1 MKKKVVLSNAE
12 RVLLAIYRVSNGT
25 ANRVPFEEIVIRA
38 WKDFPKQF
46 SLNNH
51 PEYPDAYP
59 VSKRLTSDLVTSR
72 LVTSVSKEVYRLTYK
87 GLETAEEIE
96 KRLAGE
102 KVEESST
109 KTLLNRE
116 QEEIIKHAVR
126 SRTFLTWKQNKKDD
140 LIDYDARMFFQFSTG
155 TQVRDR
161 KRKVETVKET
171 IEKAVLL
178 EMKDAVQLRELCDF
192 LIQKFPDL
200 FEEG

>member
-1 MKKKVVLSNAE
+1 MKKKVVLSHAE

-46 SLNNH
+46 SLNNR

-96 KRLAGE
+96 NRLAGE

-116 QEEIIKHAVR
+116 QEDIIKHAVH
-126 SRTFLTWKQNKKDD
+126 SRTFLTWKQDKRDD

-155 TQVRDR
+155 TQVRTR
-161 KRKVETVKET
+161 KRKVETVRET

-178 EMKDAVQLRELCDF
+178 EMKDALALKELCDF

-200 FEEG
+200 FQEG

>member
-1 MKKKVVLSNAE
+1 MKKKVVLSHAE

-96 KRLAGE
+96 NRLAGE

-116 QEEIIKHAVR
+116 QEDIIKHVVR
-126 SRTFLTWKQNKKDD
+126 SRTFLTWKQDKKDD

-155 TQVRDR
+155 TQVRAR
-161 KRKVETVKET
+161 QRKVETVKET

-178 EMKDAVQLRELCDF
+178 EMKDASALKELCDF

>member
-1 MKKKVVLSNAE
+1 MKKKVVLSHAE

-87 GLETAEEIE
+87 GLETAKEIE
-96 KRLAGE
+96 NRLAGE

-126 SRTFLTWKQNKKDD
+126 SRAFLTWKQDKKDD

-155 TQVRDR
+155 TEVRAR

-178 EMKDAVQLRELCDF
+178 EMKDALALKELCNF

-200 FEEG
+200 FKEG